1 MAWPSGHQSRTNE
14 IPSQRAHIYLIGRLY
29 DLGIE
34 PWRDVAWLPKNAAIA
49 TRTPVMTSEFLS
61 LATFVLI
68 FIFMYFVIKIFNMV
82 KNSQENETGNETAVA
97 ENTRA
102 NQRASTA
109 ARDFNNHYPGVEGI
123 SNQCVL
129 RNDRILEGTPAIRRL
144 PCHNDDRFQ

>member
-1 MAWPSGHQSRTNE
+1 
-14 IPSQRAHIYLIGRLY
+14 
-29 DLGIE
+29 
-34 PWRDVAWLPKNAAIA
+34 
-49 TRTPVMTSEFLS
+49 MTSEFLS
-61 LATFVLI
+61 VATFVLI
-68 FIFMYFVIKIFNMV
+68 FIVMYFVIKIFNML
-82 KNSQENETGNETAVA
+82 KNSQETGKETAVA

>member
-1 MAWPSGHQSRTNE
+1 
-14 IPSQRAHIYLIGRLY
+14 
-29 DLGIE
+29 
-34 PWRDVAWLPKNAAIA
+34 
-49 TRTPVMTSEFLS
+49 MTSEFLS
-61 LATFVLI
+61 VATFVLL
-68 FIFMYFVIKIFNMV
+68 FVVMYFVIKIFNML
-82 KNSQENETGNETAVA
+82 KNSQETVNETAVA

-129 RNDRILEGTPAIRRL
+129 RNDRILGGTPAIRRL

>member
-1 MAWPSGHQSRTNE
+1 MVWPSGHQSRTSE
-14 IPSQRAHIYLIGRLY
+14 IPSQFVHIYLIGRLY
-29 DLGIE
+29 
-34 PWRDVAWLPKNAAIA
+34 AWLPKNAATT
-49 TRTPVMTSEFLS
+49 TRTPVTTSEFLS

-68 FIFMYFVIKIFNMV
+68 LVMYFVIKIFNMV
-82 KNSQENETGNETAVA
+82 KNSQETGNETAVA

-129 RNDRILEGTPAIRRL
+129 RNDRILGGTPAIRRL

>member
-14 IPSQRAHIYLIGRLY
+14 IPSQRVHIYLIGRLY

-34 PWRDVAWLPKNAAIA
+34 PWRDVAWLPKNAATA

-61 LATFVLI
+61 VATFVLI
-68 FIFMYFVIKIFNMV
+68 FIVMYFVIKIFNVV
-82 KNSQENETGNETAVA
+82 KNSQETGNETAVA

-109 ARDFNNHYPGVEGI
+109 ARDFNNHYPIVEGI

-129 RNDRILEGTPAIRRL
+129 RNDRILKGTPAIRRL
-144 PCHNDDRFQ
+144 PCHNDDRFQE